1 MTLPYALLWLDH
13 ENAKVF
19 HLDEENAESS
29 RLHSHMHYTRQHG
42 SNVRSVHEF
51 FADVCDALAEV
62 RFILV
67 TGSKTAQADFR
78 HYVEK
83 HRPAVAKQIVDYVSV
98 DRETDAQLV
107 AMARKR
113 LLKPA

>member
-19 HLDEENAESS
+19 HFDDAHVEATKV
-29 RLHSHMHYTRQHG
+29 HTHKHYTRQHG
-42 SNVRSVHEF
+42 SAVRSVHEF
-51 FADVCDALAEV
+51 FADVCAALAGV
-62 RFILV
+62 QTVLV
-67 TGSKTAQADFR
+67 TGSKTAQADFK

-83 HRPAVAKQIVDYVSV
+83 HRPAVAKQIVGYESV
-98 DRETDAQLV
+98 DRETDGELV

-113 LLKPA
+113 FLKPA